1 MKKRLVAL
9 LMLLLAIIFLPYWVY
24 LPLLLAAILVFPVF
38 WEGILFGLLI
48 DVLYGWGVT
57 AWPSLISPAALSALV
72 LVIILLPVRE
82 RLRFH
87 V

>member
-1 MKKRLVAL
+1 MII
-9 LMLLLAIIFLPYWVY
+9 LLAVLFLPYWFY
-24 LPLLLAAILVFPVF
+24 LPLILLGILIFSFF
-38 WEGILFGLLI
+38 WEGILFGFLI

-57 AWPSLISPAALSALV
+57 ALPSLVAPTALSALV
-72 LVIILLPVRE
+72 LIIILLPVRE

>member
-1 MKKRLVAL
+1 MKKRLSGL
-9 LMLLLAIIFLPYWVY
+9 LILLLAIIFLPYWVY
-24 LPLLLAAILVFPVF
+24 LPLLLVAIVIFPVF
-38 WEGILFGLLI
+38 WEGVLFGLLI

-57 AWPSLISPAALSALV
+57 AWPSLISPVALSALL

>member
-9 LMLLLAIIFLPYWVY
+9 LILFVAIIFLPYWVY
-24 LPLLLAAILVFPVF
+24 LPLLVAAILIFPVF
-38 WEGILFGLLI
+38 WEGILLGLLI

-57 AWPSLISPAALSALV
+57 AWPSLISPVALTALI
-72 LVIILLPVRE
+72 LVSVLLPVRD

>member
-1 MKKRLVAL
+1 MKKRGVSL
-9 LMLLLAIIFLPYWVY
+9 LILLLAIIFLPYWVY
-24 LPLLLAAILVFPVF
+24 LPLLLAAIVIFPIF
-38 WEGILFGLLI
+38 WEGIIFGLLI

-57 AWPSLISPAALSALV
+57 SWPSLISPAALVALV